1 MGNSSKRDVAKIAA
15 QEKRAKA
22 LKLRAAGHTF
32 EQIAK
37 MVGYSDRGRAYHEMQ
52 IAIADITKEPA
63 AEVIEYEKM
72 RLDALLLGIWPQ
84 ATGGDL
90 RAIDR
95 VLKIME
101 RRSSLL
107 GLDAPKRTETS
118 LSAQDGTGH
127 VVQVLLTSADGQGS
141 GGSDDE

>member
-22 LKLRAAGHTF
+22 LKLRAAGHTY

-63 AEVIEYEKM
+63 AQVIEFEKI
-72 RLDALLLGIWPQ
+72 RLDALLVSIWQQ
-84 ATGGDL
+84 ATSGDV
-90 RAIDR
+90 RALDR

-101 RRSSLL
+101 RRSALM

-118 LSAQDGTGH
+118 VSAQDGAGH
-127 VVQVLLTSADGQGS
+127 VVQVLLASPEPDAPLP
-141 GGSDDE
+141 DEE